1 VMRPA
6 SAFIFLTLTVSAQTY
21 FPPGV
26 LAGTPEASQAATNQY
41 SKFLRSL
48 REPSLWELAQQDPKA
63 EAYRLLWLREFDRPA
78 SIRFVVKP
86 AGTGWFYRRMTN
98 GKGGTQPGRI
108 VDSGMS
114 WSWKSRTASFRSTI
128 ERAGFWNLPTLAN
141 GDESAIPACRA
152 HWILEG
158 IKNGQYHV
166 VDRCSP
172 DQTDPIRV
180 IGMRA
185 MKLGNLR
192 VHGRDVY

>member
-1 VMRPA
+1 MRSA

-48 REPSLWELAQQDPKA
+48 REPSLSELAQQDPKA

-78 SIRFVVKP
+78 RIRFVVKP
-86 AGTGWFYRRMTN
+86 AGTGWFYRRMTT

-108 VDSGMS
+108 VEYGMS
-114 WSWKSRTASFRSTI
+114 WSWKSRTASFLGTI
-128 ERAGFWNLPTLAN
+128 EGAGFWNLPTLVY
-141 GDESAIPACRA
+141 GDENAIPACRA

-172 DQTDPIRV
+172 DQTDPVSV

>member
-1 VMRPA
+1 MRSA

-21 FPPGV
+21 FPPDV
-26 LAGTPEASQAATNQY
+26 LAGTPEASQVAANQY
-41 SKFLRSL
+41 SKFLRSQH
-48 REPSLWELAQQDPKA
+48 EPSLWELAQQDPKA

-86 AGTGWFYRRMTN
+86 GGTGWFYRRMTT

-108 VDSGMS
+108 VEYGKS
-114 WSWKSRTASFRSTI
+114 WSWKSRTASFLGTI
-128 ERAGFWNLPTLAN
+128 AGAGFWNLPTLVY
-141 GDESAIPACRA
+141 GDGNAIPACRS

-172 DQTDPIRV
+172 DQTDPVRV
-180 IGMRA
+180 IGMRV

-192 VHGRDVY
+192 VHGRNVY